1 MIFQLEPGHNVD
13 AGTLY
18 RIHEG
23 AHIHVTT
30 YDLLT
35 NKRAVLFGG
44 PAPFSR
50 LDTQQAKDYAKLSEQ
65 MLAHVDAVYGVYCQ
79 DAFVMNQFTMHVEQ
93 YVPESKVLFY
103 ADGDAYFTRGHNLNV
118 DFSNQGLSLRCGR
131 YAMVVKDRKLEKL
144 FWDDYS
150 VIDKTDPEKILEW
163 LQNNS
168 K

>member
-1 MIFQLEPGHNVD
+1 MNFIPEPGHNID

-18 RIHEG
+18 RIHDG

-35 NKRAVLFGG
+35 DKRAVLFGG

-50 LDTQQAKDYAKLSEQ
+50 LDTEQATEYAELSER
-65 MLAHVDAVYGVYCQ
+65 MLAHVNDIYGIYCQ
-79 DAFVMNQFTMHVEQ
+79 DAFVMHQFELHIKEKCAR
-93 YVPESKVLFY
+93 SKVAFY
-103 ADGDAYFTRGHNLNV
+103 GDGDAYFTRGHNLHL
-118 DFSNQGLSLRCGR
+118 DFSNQGLGLRSCR

-144 FWDDYS
+144 FMDEYS
-150 VIDKTDPEKILEW
+150 TIEKTAGQKVLEW
-163 LQNNS
+163 LEQS

>member
-1 MIFQLEPGHNVD
+1 MKFTPEPGHNID

-23 AHIHVTT
+23 AHTHVTT

-35 NKRAVLFGG
+35 DKRAVLFGG

-50 LDTQQAKDYAKLSEQ
+50 LDTEQARSYAELSAS
-65 MLAHVDAVYGVYCQ
+65 MLAHVDEVYGVYCQ
-79 DAFVMNQFTMHVEQ
+79 DAFVMHQFELHINSLCANNHV
-93 YVPESKVLFY
+93 SFLG
-103 ADGDAYFTRGHNLNV
+103 DGDAYFTRGHNLEV
-118 DFSNQGLSLRCGR
+118 DFSNQGLGLRSCR

-144 FWDDYS
+144 FLDEYS
-150 VIDKTDPEKILEW
+150 TIEETAAQRVLEW
-163 LQNNS
+163 LTQS

>member
-1 MIFQLEPGHNVD
+1 MSNGQDLVDVD

-23 AHIHVTT
+23 AHVHVTT

-35 NKRAVLFGG
+35 NNRAVLFGG

-50 LDTQQAKDYAKLSEQ
+50 LDTQQAKEYAELSEQ
-65 MLAHVDAVYGVYCQ
+65 MLNYVNNVYGVYCQ
-79 DAFVMNQFTMHVEQ
+79 DAFVMNQFKMHIETLCTNN
-93 YVPESKVLFY
+93 KVTFFG
-103 ADGDAYFTRGHNLNV
+103 DGDANFTKGHDLDIDLRNH
-118 DFSNQGLSLRCGR
+118 GLGIRSCR

-144 FWDDYS
+144 FVDHYS
-150 VIDKTDPEKILEW
+150 TINETSAQKVLEW
-163 LQNNS
+163 LKQS

>member
-1 MIFQLEPGHNVD
+1 MSYKPEPGHNID

-35 NKRAVLFGG
+35 AKRAVLFGG

-50 LDTQQAKDYAKLSEQ
+50 LDTQQAKEYAEVCER
-65 MLAHVDAVYGVYCQ
+65 MLAHVDNVYGIYCQ
-79 DAFVMNQFTMHVEQ
+79 DAFVMHQFEKHIGSDRVM
-93 YVPESKVLFY
+93 FY
-103 ADGDAYFTRGHNLNV
+103 GDGDAYFTRGHNLHV
-118 DFSNQGLSLRCGR
+118 DFSNQGLGLRAGR
-131 YAMVVKDRKLEKL
+131 YAMVVKDRILEKIFL
-144 FWDDYS
+144 DDYS
-150 VIDKTDPEKILEW
+150 TIQETSAQKVLEW
-163 LQNNS
+163 LEQS